1 MTESNHRSLGS
12 TTPSA
17 PQKHAGSAGADA
29 AYRGWVELTAAE
41 PSNQEAWIGRAEAAQ
56 DVQEKI
62 ASLNRALELNPTNG
76 FARRALHACMQQLLG
91 RDARLAYRGETSTL
105 YRLRTPAQFE
115 FTHPKDREALDSYPP
130 VQGTSANAVYRWLKW
145 SMIGLIPA
153 GLGTILFAPVAIVGA
168 VTLLRHPLG
177 QSDAR
182 RMWVAILG
190 GAVLWIVAL
199 ALVFLL
205 ALHLS

>member
-1 MTESNHRSLGS
+1 MTESNDRSLGS

-17 PQKHAGSAGADA
+17 AQKRAGSAGAAA

-62 ASLNRALELNPTNG
+62 ASLNRALELNPANG

-91 RDARLAYRGETSTL
+91 RDARLAYRGETSTF
-105 YRLRTPAQFE
+105 YQLRTPAQFE
-115 FTHPKDREALDSYPP
+115 FTHPKDREALDPYPP
-130 VQGTSANAVYRWLKW
+130 VQMTSANAVYRWLKW

-153 GLGTILFAPVAIVGA
+153 GLGTVLFAPVVIVGA
-168 VTLLRHPLG
+168 VTLLRHPLER
-177 QSDAR
+177 SDTR
-182 RMWVAILG
+182 RMWAAILC